1 MILTLNILGGGGV
14 GKSFFIRT
22 TSKWIEKILR
32 EAGDDPYK
40 PIVLL
45 LGPTGMAAV
54 LIGNI
59 SYLSLFK
66 RENEKYVFSDG
77 TTLQSGLNLRFG
89 TEYNALSSQKREE
102 MRAFFENLQ
111 VIIIDEFSMV
121 SADALYDVHKRLQ
134 EVFISNDPFGGKS
147 IILVGDLLQ
156 LPPVQGTPIYLRPLS
171 KKSHSLWTSDENLWQ
186 SFDVVTLDVNYRHGL
201 SQWTC
206 CLNRL
211 RKGEMEPEDIELL
224 ESRRLSKFPDLD
236 QSKACHVYY
245 DNVSVNAYNERTMDN
260 MPGDYFTFEA
270 ECFFPRGYNM
280 TLKAA
285 GTIDTTPFRKTISLK
300 KNARVMLTFNVN
312 IADGL
317 INGALGS
324 IVDFYF
330 GREGKVQA
338 VIVAFDDPRVG
349 EEHRERYKD
358 YCREWCSENGTPIFK
373 STLDYHGA
381 SMKSSKPHGARCRVT
396 QFPLRPAFASTG
408 HKLQG
413 TTIPKGSDLIAHGYT
428 KRVPKGLYYVMLSRC
443 SSIESLYI
451 DDNFDINK
459 IQCLDS
465 ALEETERLDEK
476 SVVSDISKNTYEVF
490 FMNIRSYEKHRLDL
504 KNDFVANRSK
514 YICLAET
521 WIHPGSTPESVLEGQ
536 TVYHSSFGRGKGC
549 CILAMEEFARS
560 ASVCHEHHQITTL
573 NLEEFQLTV
582 VYLSKDADMDNVVV
596 DIENLLDLSKSQM
609 IVGDFNFVPQE
620 KNVMTR
626 FLETA
631 DLIQMI
637 SEPTHDMGKTLDHLY
652 ISSILKEKIS
662 CNVAF
667 KYFSDHAALEIQLS
681 V

>member
-1 MILTLNILGGGGV
+1 
-14 GKSFFIRT
+14 
-22 TSKWIEKILR
+22 
-32 EAGDDPYK
+32 
-40 PIVLL
+40 
-45 LGPTGMAAV
+45 
-54 LIGNI
+54 
-59 SYLSLFK
+59 
-66 RENEKYVFSDG
+66 
-77 TTLQSGLNLRFG
+77 
-89 TEYNALSSQKREE
+89 
-102 MRAFFENLQ
+102 
-111 VIIIDEFSMV
+111 
-121 SADALYDVHKRLQ
+121 
-134 EVFISNDPFGGKS
+134 
-147 IILVGDLLQ
+147 
-156 LPPVQGTPIYLRPLS
+156 
-171 KKSHSLWTSDENLWQ
+171 
-186 SFDVVTLDVNYRHGL
+186 
-201 SQWTC
+201 
-206 CLNRL
+206 
-211 RKGEMEPEDIELL
+211 
-224 ESRRLSKFPDLD
+224 
-236 QSKACHVYY
+236 
-245 DNVSVNAYNERTMDN
+245 
-260 MPGDYFTFEA
+260 
-270 ECFFPRGYNM
+270 
-280 TLKAA
+280 
-285 GTIDTTPFRKTISLK
+285 
-300 KNARVMLTFNVN
+300 
-312 IADGL
+312 
-317 INGALGS
+317 
-324 IVDFYF
+324 
-330 GREGKVQA
+330 
-338 VIVAFDDPRVG
+338 
-349 EEHRERYKD
+349 
-358 YCREWCSENGTPIFK
+358 
-373 STLDYHGA
+373 
-381 SMKSSKPHGARCRVT
+381 MKSSKPHGARCRVT

-476 SVVSDISKNTYEVF
+476 SVVSDISKNAYEVF

-521 WIHPGSTPESVLEGQ
+521 WIHPGSTPDSVLEGQ

-582 VYLSKDADMDNVVV
+582 VYLSKDADMDNVVA

-662 CNVAF
+662 CNVTF
-667 KYFSDHAALEIQLS
+667 KYFSDHAALEIKLS